1 MDLKANI
8 IWRCPNGPP
17 LVQSEFAASVVPR
30 LPTII
35 ILNELQNLLLNHAA
49 GDLSLPIMMT
59 TILKKGAFAIISR
72 FKWIRALVKA
82 IIEAWVY
89 LDIQVNQPLMP
100 IFFSKMCWM
109 NAEFLLVLLCNPPT
123 GLISTRAMRCIIQS

>member
-1 MDLKANI
+1 MDLKAK
-8 IWRCPNGPP
+8 IWPGDRDQKIAVVKSGVVFMVLP
-17 LVQSEFAASVVPR
+17 LVQNEFAASVVPR

-49 GDLSLPIMMT
+49 GNLSLPIMMT
-59 TILKKGAFAIISR
+59 TILKKGAFAIMSR
-72 FKWIRALVKA
+72 FKWTRALVKA

-100 IFFSKMCWM
+100 IFFSKMWR
-109 NAEFLLVLLCNPPT
+109 
-123 GLISTRAMRCIIQS
+123 IKRHII